1 MGGWKLLSLFSK
13 EISLAVNLVKRASE
27 ITEWFKKKGVK
38 TYIKKDQSP
47 STVADYSSQIY
58 ILNQLKEKFPEDQV
72 IAEENETGL
81 IDDNSANQIRECFN
95 HLDIANI
102 TDFKNLLNYRG
113 QRSTRQWTI
122 DPIDGTKGF
131 MKGLKYAIGIGLMVN
146 SATKISVIS
155 VPEYNE
161 NGLAIFVAEQ
171 GQGAK
176 ASYGGKNF
184 ESIHVSNQN
193 NLKKARLCQSL
204 HYDLPWV
211 TQFADKIGI
220 EERIKIDSMAKFCLV
235 ADGSYD
241 LYIKPIMGFQAF
253 TWDYS
258 QGDLLVRE
266 AGGKVTDLDEER
278 LIFKDEKCLLRAP
291 GIITSNGVLHDEVS
305 VFIRNKF
312 FSI

>member
-1 MGGWKLLSLFSK
+1 MSHFIK
-13 EISLAVNLVKRASE
+13 EISLAVNLVRKASE
-27 ITEWFKKKGVK
+27 ITEWFKNKGVE
-38 TYIKKDQSP
+38 TYLKKDRSP
-47 STVADYSSQIY
+47 ATVADYSSQIY
-58 ILNQLKEKFPEDQV
+58 ILNRLREEFPEDQV
-72 IAEENETGL
+72 IAEESETGL
-81 IDDNSANQIRECFN
+81 IDDHSCNQINECFTQ
-95 HLDIANI
+95 LDIANI

-113 QRSTRQWTI
+113 QRSSRQWTI

-146 SATKISVIS
+146 SDTKICVIS
-155 VPEYNE
+155 VPEYKK

-176 ASYGGKNF
+176 ASYEGKDF
-184 ESIHVSNQN
+184 ETIHVSDQN

-211 TQFADKIGI
+211 TQFADKLGI
-220 EERIKIDSMAKFCLV
+220 EKRIKMDSMAKFCLV

-241 LYIKPIMGFQAF
+241 LYLKPIMGFRAF
-253 TWDYS
+253 TWDYGP
-258 QGDLLVRE
+258 GDLLVRE

-278 LIFKDEKCLLRAP
+278 LTFEGEKCILKAP
-291 GIITSNGVLHDEVS
+291 GIITSNGALHDEVS
-305 VFIRNKF
+305 VFIRDKF

>member
-1 MGGWKLLSLFSK
+1 MSQYNR
-13 EISLAVNLVKRASE
+13 EISLAVDLIRKASE
-27 ITEWFKKKGVK
+27 ITEWFKKKGVE
-38 TYIKKDQSP
+38 TYLKKDRSP
-47 STVADYSSQIY
+47 ATVADYSSQIY
-58 ILNQLKEKFPEDQV
+58 ILNQIKGNFPEDQV

-81 IDDNSANQIRECFN
+81 IDDDSANQIRECFN
-95 HLDIANI
+95 HLNI
-102 TDFKNLLNYRG
+102 DGISDLKNLLNYRG
-113 QRSTRQWTI
+113 KKSTRQWTV

-146 SATKISVIS
+146 SDPKISVIS
-155 VPEYNE
+155 VPEYKN
-161 NGLAIFVAEQ
+161 NGLAIFTAEK
-171 GQGAK
+171 GKGAK
-176 ASYGGKNF
+176 ASYGGKDF
-184 ESIHVSNQN
+184 QSIHVSNQN
-193 NLKKARLCQSL
+193 ILKKARLCQSL

-220 EERIKIDSMAKFCLV
+220 EKRIKIDSMAKFCLV

-241 LYIKPIMGFQAF
+241 LYIKPIMGFRVY

-278 LIFKDEKCLLRAP
+278 LIFQDEKCILRAP
-291 GIITSNGVLHDEVS
+291 GIITSNGVLHDEVA
-305 VFIRNKF
+305 VYIRNKF

>member
-1 MGGWKLLSLFSK
+1 MSQYNR
-13 EISLAVNLVKRASE
+13 EISLAVDFVKKASE
-27 ITEWFKKKGVK
+27 ITEWFKKKGVE
-38 TYIKKDQSP
+38 TYLKKDRSP
-47 STVADYSSQIY
+47 ATVADYSSQIY
-58 ILNQLKEKFPEDQV
+58 ILNQIKGNFPEDQV

-81 IDDNSANQIRECFN
+81 IDDDSANQIRECFN
-95 HLDIANI
+95 HLNI
-102 TDFKNLLNYRG
+102 DGISDLKNLLNYRG
-113 QRSTRQWTI
+113 KKSTRQWTV

-146 SATKISVIS
+146 SDPKISVIG
-155 VPEYNE
+155 VPEYKN
-161 NGLAIFVAEQ
+161 NGLAIFTAEK
-171 GQGAK
+171 GKGAK
-176 ASYGGKNF
+176 ASYGGKDF
-184 ESIHVSNQN
+184 QSIHVSNQN
-193 NLKKARLCQSL
+193 ILKKARLCQSL

-220 EERIKIDSMAKFCLV
+220 EKRIKIDSMAKFCLV

-241 LYIKPIMGFQAF
+241 LYIKPIMGFRVY

-278 LIFKDEKCLLRAP
+278 LIFQDEKCILRAP
-291 GIITSNGVLHDEVS
+291 GIITSNGVLHDEVA
-305 VFIRNKF
+305 VYIRNKF